1 MVVEGGGGGDR
12 FGGGGD
18 DDGGNGR
25 DNDKDNNNDR
35 DNDREERKPLEFE
48 VPDVVDLFKK
58 KAKKIHAKAKKG
70 GGGASGG
77 GGGEDLL
84 KDLKKKIPALGVI
97 VVVGIIVI
105 GLFGAFYTI
114 APEEIGVVKRFGKV
128 VRTTQPGPHLK
139 VPFIEKVLKPQV
151 TKVHRMEVGFE
162 TIDPGPPAR
171 YRSIAQEALM
181 LTGDEN
187 IIAVEFIVQ
196 FKISDPTAFLF
207 NIRRPGKAIK
217 DAAEAAMREV
227 VGKTMISSILTEG
240 RFQVQ
245 QEAKQLLQ
253 RILDSYDSGLSI
265 VAVQLQD
272 VLPPDQVADA
282 FKDVASAREDR
293 ERSVEQ
299 AEGYRNDLIPK
310 AKGQAEKIINE
321 AQAYKEAKV
330 NEAKGDTSRFLQVL
344 KEYRKAKDVTQ
355 KRIYIDTMEEVLS
368 KMDKVIMEGS
378 AAKNV
383 LPYLPLRPDNPRSK
397 GGTN

>member
-1 MVVEGGGGGDR
+1 MVVEGGGGGN
-12 FGGGGD
+12 

-25 DNDKDNNNDR
+25 DDDRSNNNDDNNNDE
-35 DNDREERKPLEFE
+35 REERKPIEFE
-48 VPDVVDLFKK
+48 IPDVVELFKK
-58 KAKKIHAKAKKG
+58 KAKKVRASVKG
-70 GGGASGG
+70 GGGGGGGSGG
-77 GGGEDLL
+77 GSGEDLL
-84 KDLKKKIPALGVI
+84 KDLKKKIPAIGLI
-97 VVVGIIVI
+97 AVVGIILI
-105 GLFGAFYTI
+105 IILGAFYTI

-128 VRTTQPGPHLK
+128 VRTTDPGPHLK
-139 VPFIEKVLKPQV
+139 IPFIEHVLKPQV

-171 YRSIAQEALM
+171 YRSIAKESLM

-217 DAAEAAMREV
+217 DASEAAMREV

-245 QEAKQLLQ
+245 QETKQLLQ
-253 RILDSYDSGLSI
+253 RILDSYDSGLSV

-293 ERSVEQ
+293 ERAVEQ

-310 AKGQAEKIINE
+310 AKGYAEKIINE

-355 KRIYIDTMEEVLS
+355 KRIYIETMEEVLS
-368 KMDKVIMEGS
+368 RMDKIIMEGA

-383 LPYLPLRPDNPRSK
+383 LPYLPLRSERPANK
-397 GGTN
+397 GRTNQ

>member
-1 MVVEGGGGGDR
+1 MVVEGSGGGGR
-12 FGGGGD
+12 LGGGN
-18 DDGGNGR
+18 DDGNGHDGNDR
-25 DNDKDNNNDR
+25 NDDHDNDERK
-35 DNDREERKPLEFE
+35 ERKPIEFE
-48 VPDVVDLFKK
+48 IPDVVDLFKK
-58 KAKKIHAKAKKG
+58 KARKIHANAKKG
-70 GGGASGG
+70 GGGSSGG

-84 KDLKKKIPALGVI
+84 KDLKKKIPALGLI
-97 VVVGIIVI
+97 VVVGIII
-105 GLFGAFYTI
+105 IAFFGAFYTV

-128 VRTTQPGPHLK
+128 VRTTDPGPHLK
-139 VPFIEKVLKPQV
+139 VPFIEQVLKPQV

-171 YRSIAQEALM
+171 YRSIAKEALM

-196 FKISDPTAFLF
+196 FKISDATAFLF

-217 DAAEAAMREV
+217 DASEAAMREV
-227 VGKTMISSILTEG
+227 VGKTMITDILTEG

-293 ERSVEQ
+293 ERAVEQ

-310 AKGQAEKIINE
+310 AKGYAEKIINE

-355 KRIYIDTMEEVLS
+355 KRIYIETMEEVLS
-368 KMDKVIMEGS
+368 RMDKVIMEGS

-383 LPYLPLRPDNPRSK
+383 LPYLPLRPEKPINK
-397 GGTN
+397 GRTN

>member
-1 MVVEGGGGGDR
+1 MVMPGGGSGDGG
-12 FGGGGD
+12 
-18 DDGGNGR
+18 DDGGNGHDDER
-25 DNDKDNNNDR
+25 DSNNNDERNDGGDER
-35 DNDREERKPLEFE
+35 DGRKDP
-48 VPDVVDLFKK
+48 VVRDIPDVVDLFKR
-58 KAKKIHAKAKKG
+58 KARKMAA
-70 GGGASGG
+70 GG
-77 GGGEDLL
+77 GGGGGNGPNIGDALQNF
-84 KDLKKKIPALGVI
+84 KMKGSALGLI
-97 VVVGIIVI
+97 IGVVVIIVI
-105 GLFGAFYTI
+105 LLGSFYTV

-128 VRTTQPGPHLK
+128 VRTTQPGPHMK
-139 VPFIEKVLKPQV
+139 VPFIEQVLKPQV

-171 YRSIAQEALM
+171 YRSIDKEALM

-196 FKISDPTAFLF
+196 FKISDATKFLF

-217 DAAEAAMREV
+217 DASEAAMREI

-245 QEAKQLLQ
+245 QETKQLLQ
-253 RILDSYDSGLSI
+253 GILDSYDSGISV

-272 VLPPDQVADA
+272 VLPPEQVANA

-293 ERSVEQ
+293 ERAVEQ

-310 AKGQAEKIINE
+310 AKGHAEKIINE

-330 NEAKGDTSRFLQVL
+330 NQAKGDTSRFLQVL

-355 KRIYIDTMEEVLS
+355 KRIYIETMTEILS
-368 KMDKVIMEGS
+368 RMDKIIMEGG

-383 LPYLPLRPDNPRSK
+383 LPYLPLRSERPATRGRK
-397 GGTN
+397 TQ